1 MPVQGEVTSK
11 ETINN
16 QLENNKRNEEQKW
29 QTVIGRSAA
38 KSRDRQ
44 QADVVNV
51 LNGFNLLAES
61 LVPCKEEKDQVDKKR
76 IQGKRELLRAYLS
89 QYEAHHLEHKRVE

>member
-1 MPVQGEVTSK
+1 MTVQGEVTNK

-16 QLENNKRNEEQKW
+16 QLENNKGNEEQKW

-38 KSRDRQ
+38 RSRDRQ
-44 QADVVNV
+44 HADVVNV

-61 LVPCKEEKDQVDKKR
+61 MVPYKE
-76 IQGKRELLRAYLS
+76 REGSSRQKEDTGQEGVTQSLFIPI
-89 QYEAHHLEHKRVE
+89 